1 MNTRRIEKAIKEAKK
16 KIALKKLGSLK
27 NFVFYDSEKKCYR
40 LVYNVFVKKGEE
52 ESPKQKA
59 EMERI
64 ERLCKES
71 GIDCHINI
79 FIDDLGDE
87 FGECTE

>member
-1 MNTRRIEKAIKEAKK
+1 MNLRKIEKAIKQAERKLAF
-16 KIALKKLGSLK
+16 KKLGNLR
-27 NFVFYDSEKKCYR
+27 NFVFYDKEKKCYR
-40 LVYNVFVKKGEE
+40 LVYNVFVKKGED

-64 ERLCKES
+64 EKLCADC

-87 FGECTE
+87 FEETE